1 MTENK
6 NALAE
11 LAAELKRSLDLQ
23 MPGTSYYRDRT
34 VFCTPEVVDKSM
46 RIIAELAKINWI
58 TLFGVNQRAFPNS
71 AEARAAVENCRAI
84 AEEGGDEVKVTIR
97 IEQDKYHFVK
107 RSFKSLEEAERYIF
121 MAKVAKTKND
131 LKNLL
136 R

>member
-1 MTENK
+1 MTDTK

-34 VFCTPEVVDKSM
+34 VFCTPEVIDKSM

-84 AEEGGDEVKVTIR
+84 AEEGVNNGK
-97 IEQDKYHFVK
+97 
-107 RSFKSLEEAERYIF
+107 
-121 MAKVAKTKND
+121 
-131 LKNLL
+131 
-136 R
+136 

>member
-1 MTENK
+1 MYCK
-6 NALAE
+6 VP
-11 LAAELKRSLDLQ
+11 R
-23 MPGTSYYRDRT
+23 
-34 VFCTPEVVDKSM
+34 
-46 RIIAELAKINWI
+46 
-58 TLFGVNQRAFPNS
+58 
-71 AEARAAVENCRAI
+71 NC
-84 AEEGGDEVKVTIR
+84 GGRRCEVKVTIR